1 MNEASKAFRNTV
13 SVFAGG
19 IYLVVTACYVLALI
33 ALPFVALGIGLGVTA
48 WVTCLLAPF
57 C

>member
-1 MNEASKAFRNTV
+1 MNEASKALGNTV
-13 SVFAGG
+13 SVFAAG
-19 IYLVVTACYVLALI
+19 IYVVLALFYMLALI
-33 ALPFVALGIGLGVTA
+33 ALPFVALGVGLGITA